1 MRPEAVADLPVR
13 SVQLEAPRR
22 RLTVLVA
29 MVAAST
35 AALVIAEGEDIFGDG
50 VNVAARLEAL
60 AEPGGVCCSGTVHDQ
75 IRDKL
80 PYLLED
86 TGEQNVKNIARP
98 VRVYAR
104 CAPEPSPAC
113 RR

>member
-1 MRPEAVADLPVR
+1 MD
-13 SVQLEAPRR
+13 QLAGPLALIAHHHRLRFEHGYRGAPRSPR
-22 RLTVLVA
+22 RAWRICTSQTV
-29 MVAAST
+29 
-35 AALVIAEGEDIFGDG
+35 
-50 VNVAARLEAL
+50 R
-60 AEPGGVCCSGTVHDQ
+60 DQ